1 MTHFKGEGYSSMAPD
16 LHLENVTIE
25 SLCCLEGSVNAFLVG
40 WVQRRTLGEENG
52 NIDKGFIPMLN
63 VQRSGL

>member
-1 MTHFKGEGYSSMAPD
+1 MVPD